1 MKKLLTFLIVL
12 VGFTVFGISSEASA
26 NTYDSSSKESLI
38 ENDEAFKK
46 AVELGLVDLKSNGQI
61 IYLGD
66 ETSLDVSAVLYSEFL
81 EKINSANFL
90 IELGVASVDEEYN
103 VTLLSSEE
111 TASVIYENDKK
122 LISNEIS
129 KQRTIDSIVTP
140 SAIDPGLPTINLKS
154 LVERNK
160 KELEDYLSAVLKI
173 SPQSAYAS
181 AVGYFVGK
189 VREGGA
195 WDYKVQPGYRYWY
208 KEWTAYT
215 YSGTRVINTEYIGNY
230 NYGYV
235 GETLFSKTVL
245 LIGGTGVGIGVGQ
258 PEDEKDRQAITQ
270 GFDDAVRYY

>member
-1 MKKLLTFLIVL
+1 M
-12 VGFTVFGISSEASA
+12 
-26 NTYDSSSKESLI
+26 
-38 ENDEAFKK
+38 
-46 AVELGLVDLKSNGQI
+46 ELGLVDLKSNGQI